1 MAIVAKVDSIRGI
14 KDSTRAAV
22 PTKAVA
28 GSKGVVVSKAV
39 GVTKVGAPML
49 LVADRT
55 WVVPVVAMATE

>member
-39 GVTKVGAPML
+39 GDTKVRVPML
-49 LVADRT
+49 LMADKT
-55 WVVPVVAMATE
+55 WVVPVEAMAME